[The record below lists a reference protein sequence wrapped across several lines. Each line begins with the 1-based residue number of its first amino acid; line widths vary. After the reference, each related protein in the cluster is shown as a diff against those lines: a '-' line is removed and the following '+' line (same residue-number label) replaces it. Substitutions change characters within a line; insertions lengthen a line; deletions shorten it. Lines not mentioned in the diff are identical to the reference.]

1 MIYGR
6 MWTVVKPSTGI
17 PLFLGAVAA
26 TALITHIGI
35 LTHTTWYSAFLEGG
49 FKAKHAAAAASG
61 ALTYAPEA
69 PAAAAPPAEAPAK

>member
-35 LTHTTWYSAFLEGG
+35 LTHTTWYSAYLEGN
-49 FKAKHAAAAASG
+49 FKAKHAAAATGMA
-61 ALTYAPEA
+61 A
-69 PAAAAPPAEAPAK
+69 PAPDATATAAK

>member
-6 MWTVVKPSTGI
+6 IWTVVKPSTGI

-35 LTHTTWYSAFLEGG
+35 LTHTTWYSTYLEGG
-49 FKAKHAAAAASG
+49 FKAKHAAA
-61 ALTYAPEA
+61 TAPAVAQAPPAA
-69 PAAAAPPAEAPAK
+69 PAAEPAK